1 MLLSERWIDFGSDSN
16 DSDNVAVGENSR
28 DGESEN
34 TVRLGDLGPGLEL
47 VQEPKPSQLLIQH
60 VQLLRSRLLSRLDQ
74 RVMSSLLAQLVQLG
88 VGLVGSLVQLS
99 TSLVELLGRLV
110 LSVLGGLLSGSRGV
124 LSGLLSRSRDILGGL
139 LSGPRSVL
147 GGLLGRP
154 GNIVSGLLSVS
165 RDVVSGR
172 LVVGSTGRR
181 EPRGRRRSTGLSTK
195 VSRGGGR
202 SGVVRTEGGGTLTY
216 GRLVESGVNGVR
228 HDESDVE
235 VKKRSRVREV
245 TSKAS
250 EQ

>member
-1 MLLSERWIDFGSDSN
+1 MLMNERGTGFGSDSN
-16 DSDNVAVGENSR
+16 DFDYVTVGKNSR
-28 DGESEN
+28 DGESED

-47 VQEPKPSQLLIQH
+47 VQEPKPSQLLVQH
-60 VQLLRSRLLSRLDQ
+60 IQLLRRRLLGRLDQ
-74 RVMSSLLAQLVQLG
+74 GVMSSLLAQLVQLG
-88 VGLVGSLVQLS
+88 VGLVGSLVQLV

-110 LSVLGGLLSGSRGV
+110 LSVLGGLLSGPRSILSGLLSGPRGV
-124 LSGLLSRSRDILGGL
+124 LSGLLGRSRDVMGGL
-139 LSGPRSVL
+139 LS
-147 GGLLGRP
+147 RP
-154 GNIVSGLLSVS
+154 GSIVSGLLSVS

-172 LVVGSTGRR
+172 LVVDSTGGR
-181 EPRGRRRSTGLSTK
+181 EPRGRRSSTGLSTK

>member
-1 MLLSERWIDFGSDSN
+1 MNERGTGFGSDSN
-16 DSDNVAVGENSR
+16 DFDYVTVGKNSR
-28 DGESEN
+28 DGESED

-47 VQEPKPSQLLIQH
+47 VQEPKPSQLLVQH
-60 VQLLRSRLLSRLDQ
+60 VQLLRRRLLGRLDQ
-74 RVMSSLLAQLVQLG
+74 GVMSSLLAQLVQLG
-88 VGLVGSLVQLS
+88 VGLVGSLVQLV

-110 LSVLGGLLSGSRGV
+110 LSVLGGLLSRPRSI
-124 LSGLLSRSRDILGGL
+124 LSGL
-139 LSGPRSVL
+139 LSGPRGILS
-147 GGLLGRP
+147 GLLGRSRDVM
-154 GNIVSGLLSVS
+154 GGLLSVS